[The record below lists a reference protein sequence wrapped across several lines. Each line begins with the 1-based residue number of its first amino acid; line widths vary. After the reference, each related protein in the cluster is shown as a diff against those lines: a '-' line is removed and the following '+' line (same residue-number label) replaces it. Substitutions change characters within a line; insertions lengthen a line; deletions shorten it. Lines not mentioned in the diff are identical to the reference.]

1 MKELYYCS
9 QVEEAENQIT
19 ALNRLKSQLLAQL
32 EDQRRQNEVE
42 GRERQQL
49 AQQIGHWQE
58 ECQQLRNQLEE
69 EFDGKQELQ
78 RLISK
83 ANAEAAQVGCG
94 NVIRSGFSLSL
105 KNSNDSNAKMY

>member
-1 MKELYYCS
+1 MRYYCS

-83 ANAEAAQVGCG
+83 ANAEAAQVGSG
-94 NVIRSGFSLSL
+94 NAVESGFSLSQ